1 MFLCFD
7 VGGTFVKY
15 GRFDQTGKKIEKGKF
30 KTCLQSKEAFIDS
43 LVEQINKADRQS
55 QNQLKGIG
63 LSFPGFVNTETGEAI
78 LAGALTPLHGEN
90 IYELLKERLGKEY
103 PMVIENDANCAALAE
118 NFGGKAAAVSDF
130 ALITLGTGIGG
141 AIVVNNRILHGH
153 TFRTGE
159 LGMMV
164 TDYHQSAYKT
174 LHELASTQALVT
186 SYRKQK
192 GMSASIEVLGETIVS
207 ELEDPL
213 VKEVVQ
219 EWAQFV
225 AITVFNT
232 VVMLNPEKVL
242 IGGGISQSH
251 QVIEMIHEELKKNS
265 HWVDFKVPVEAC
277 QFFNDSGLMGAY
289 YLIKQKVEEE
299 TR

>member
-15 GRFDQTGKKIEKGKF
+15 GRFDRNGQELEKGKF
-30 KTCLQSKEAFIDS
+30 KTLLSSKEAFIDS
-43 LVEQINKADRQS
+43 LVDQINIADT
-55 QNQLKGIG
+55 QNQLQGIG

-78 LAGALTPLHGEN
+78 LAGALTELHGEN
-90 IYELLKERLGKEY
+90 IYDLLNERLAKTY

-118 NFGGKAAAVSDF
+118 NFGGNATQVSDF

-141 AIVVNNRILHGH
+141 AIVVDNQILHGH
-153 TFRTGE
+153 SYRTGE

-164 TDYHQSAYKT
+164 TDYHHSEHKT
-174 LHELASTQALVT
+174 LHELASTSALVT
-186 SYRKQK
+186 KYRELK
-192 GMSASIEVLGETIVS
+192 GIDSAQEVLGETIVS
-207 ELEDPL
+207 ELSDER
-213 VKEVVQ
+213 VKQMVQ

-242 IGGGISQSH
+242 IGGGISQS
-251 QVIEMIHEELKKNS
+251 QEIIALINEELQKNR
-265 HWVDFKVPVEAC
+265 HWPDFEVPVEAC
-277 QFFNDSGLMGAY
+277 HFFNDSGLIGAY

-299 TR
+299 IK